1 MLPHHRYLEKD
12 AQENPGQIA
21 GAMKIFA
28 RASLLILTL
37 AFTWTSLRAAGA
49 ETNAGRPYLI
59 LPEGGNMLIYGTGSE
74 YFILDREKYLNAEIL
89 KNFEKLSSGLRIV
102 RPSDD
107 PSGFAVAEK
116 LKTVILEVQRR
127 SLNEQDMRNY
137 LDYVESALS
146 HDSTLLSR
154 IRELSLQASNGIL
167 GRDDR
172 ELIQTEVSQ
181 LVREIDA
188 NAAYAEFNTKKV
200 IPGLTAQSLG
210 VRNIDVAADPAGCIR
225 AVDAAMSTILKMR
238 AESGASAN
246 ILEFRIRGRS
256 FYYVNLQAS
265 ESRIR
270 DLDMSEEISALL
282 KNRTLIK
289 SDYGLI
295 IMEKGTRR

>member
-1 MLPHHRYLEKD
+1 
-12 AQENPGQIA
+12 
-21 GAMKIFA
+21 
-28 RASLLILTL
+28 LLILTL

-49 ETNAGRPYLI
+49 ETKAGRPYLI

-172 ELIQTEVSQ
+172 ELIQ